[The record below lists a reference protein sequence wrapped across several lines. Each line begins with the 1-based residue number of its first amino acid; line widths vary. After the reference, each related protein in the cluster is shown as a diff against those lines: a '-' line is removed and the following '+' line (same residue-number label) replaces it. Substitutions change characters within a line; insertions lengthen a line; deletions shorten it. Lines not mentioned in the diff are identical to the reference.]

1 MSNSNN
7 GGNGSNRSLF
17 LYTGLIFFVAIIM
30 IIIAFCG
37 QSNMEKNQPIQESV
51 SSIEEKTARL
61 SEDNRILLEQNQS
74 LQDTN
79 KILTEQISNMQGQI
93 DRLNEETANND
104 LLLDIYINLYEGKK
118 KKAIE
123 LLETV
128 QTETLTEKQTTFY
141 NVLVRKSK

>member
-7 GGNGSNRSLF
+7 GGNGNNRSLF

>member
-1 MSNSNN
+1 MSNSNSN
-7 GGNGSNRSLF
+7 GNRSLF

-37 QSNMEKNQPIQESV
+37 QSNMEKNQPIKESV

-61 SEDNRILLEQNQS
+61 SEDNRILLEQSQS

-79 KILTEQISNMQGQI
+79 KILTEQIANMQNQI
-93 DRLNEETANND
+93 DRLNTERANDD

-118 KKAIE
+118 NKAVE
-123 LLETV
+123 LLDTV